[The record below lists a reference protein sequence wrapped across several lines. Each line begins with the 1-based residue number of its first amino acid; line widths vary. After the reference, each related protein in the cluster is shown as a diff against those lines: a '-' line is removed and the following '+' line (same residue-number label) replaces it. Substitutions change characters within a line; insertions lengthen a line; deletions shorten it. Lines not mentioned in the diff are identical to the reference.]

1 MDGIHASKGTGAP
14 PRAHGWHER
23 QRAGGFA
30 FHMGFV
36 GVELRKVARMPLV
49 WAIIVI
55 FAFAN
60 LTGAAS
66 AHAQPNIAARHNYAG
81 AVALTIGGRVGPDF
95 DRALAQ
101 VDAGKHAGATGTGTT
116 ATTGSDETTGTNESA
131 GTTGTMSPEATTA
144 TDDATATAAANAP
157 IIIDARI
164 PADSTMD
171 ADQLHRQLT
180 AVTRGA
186 TNTLDAY
193 AASGGPGMLRAWALA
208 QTAGDPIATWL
219 MQRKYD
225 LYDLRVAHLAA
236 TGAAMDLAA
245 GSATDPTLI
254 YWFRM
259 TGYLFFETCT
269 MAVLLMALTLGY
281 ERTARTEQLMMAT
294 RVGRRLAGPKVL
306 AGLIAAVT
314 AFALLTAA
322 VVVPYLMMFDVRGVW
337 GASMASQYN
346 TVFGSEPFVTWWDM
360 TIGQY
365 LFARL
370 GLGLALTVCFSLATA
385 AVALVVRNTY
395 AVAGVVFAG
404 VLAVAGMVGAGH
416 MLGLPWLAWVAGLNP
431 VGVLM
436 LRERWFTELGLDAPT
451 AFWETGA
458 TALSLAYLL
467 AAALWARR
475 AFRRRDLT

>member
-1 MDGIHASKGTGAP
+1 MDGTHISQGTGAP
-14 PRAHGWHER
+14 PRAHGRRGRR

-30 FHMGFV
+30 LHMGFV
-36 GVELRKVARMPLV
+36 GVELRKIARMPLV
-49 WAIIVI
+49 WSIVI
-55 FAFAN
+55 VFAFAN
-60 LTGAAS
+60 LTGIAS
-66 AHAQPNIAARHNYAG
+66 AHAQPNIVARHNYAG
-81 AVALTIGGRVGPDF
+81 AVTLTIGGRVGPDF
-95 DRALAQ
+95 DRALAR
-101 VDAGKHAGATGTGTT
+101 VSAGEDAVATDT
-116 ATTGSDETTGTNESA
+116 
-131 GTTGTMSPEATTA
+131 GTTGTTDTTGATAADETTAATVPEA

-186 TNTLDAY
+186 TNTLDLY
-193 AASGGPGMLRAWALA
+193 AASGGPGMLREWALA
-208 QTAGDPIATWL
+208 QTAGDPVATWL

-259 TGYLFFETCT
+259 TGYLFFETCA

-281 ERTARTEQLMMAT
+281 ERTARIEQLMMAT

-322 VVVPYLMMFDVRGVW
+322 VVVPYLMLFDVRGVW
-337 GASMASQYN
+337 GASMASQFN

-416 MLGLPWLAWVAGLNP
+416 MLGLPWLTWAAGLNP

-451 AFWETGA
+451 AFWETGV

-467 AAALWARR
+467 AASLWARR